1 VIFPNRVMS
10 SRILME
16 EMGGPESLMAALG
29 SDFKVS
35 INRMQAGRCQRIKME
50 VGLTE
55 VRLVE
60 PKI

>member
-1 VIFPNRVMS
+1 
-10 SRILME
+10 ME
-16 EMGGPESLMAALG
+16 EMDGPESLVAALG
-29 SDFKVS
+29 SDLKVS
-35 INRMQAGRCQRIKME
+35 GDRMQAERCQRIKME